1 MNNKFIFI
9 ILQTLSFFFFLGCDQ
24 IKSRVNDSLK
34 KELTVDKLNDI
45 NDISEIEK
53 DNTKKTIIKKPVNK
67 NNKES
72 NTKKRQ
78 TQEKKINESI
88 LDTKESKSIRNF
100 NVIGIDKDGPYQS
113 EKVKRIKS
121 NPK

>member
-9 ILQTLSFFFFLGCDQ
+9 ILQTLSFFFFFGCDQ

-34 KELTVDKLNDI
+34 KELVVDKLNDI
-45 NDISEIEK
+45 NDTSDIEK
-53 DNTKKTIIKKPVNK
+53 DNTKNVIIKKSIIK

-72 NTKKRQ
+72 NLKKKQ
-78 TQEKKINESI
+78 TQENEINQII
-88 LDTKESKSIRNF
+88 LDTKESKNMKNF